1 MTPRNPAHI
10 GPDGRGFFGTVT
22 VGRRGQVALPAQAR
36 KQLGLEP
43 GDQLVVLTDPAQG
56 LALIS
61 LRLLLERASDDPLA
75 MLVRSTLGGI
85 APMGASPGGP
95 GAGAPGES
103 GAGPASAPPGGPATA
118 PGAPASAPPGAPPT
132 MPATPATPAAPAAA
146 SAPPATSAPTHQEQS

>member
-85 APMGASPGGP
+85 APMRT
-95 GAGAPGES
+95 
-103 GAGPASAPPGGPATA
+103 PPGGPATA
-118 PGAPASAPPGAPPT
+118 PGAPPT
-132 MPATPATPAAPAAA
+132 MPATPTAPPATPTAPPAAPAATPAAPAAA
-146 SAPPATSAPTHQEQS
+146 SAPAATSAPTHQEQS